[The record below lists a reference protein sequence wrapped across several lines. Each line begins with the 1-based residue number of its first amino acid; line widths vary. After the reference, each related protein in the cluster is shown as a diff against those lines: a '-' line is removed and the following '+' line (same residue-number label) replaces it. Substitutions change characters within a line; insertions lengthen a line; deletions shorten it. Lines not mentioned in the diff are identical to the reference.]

1 MAETA
6 APSQWH
12 LLRDISVSYAH
23 CFMFVSPAIREPLC
37 TVLLLVLE
45 LEKALVSEE
54 VMIRLIRI
62 QWWDDAIS
70 AGTSH
75 HAHPLIRQIITL
87 KEQGILTAETL
98 DGLCESWRS
107 AAEDR
112 DCLAAAWQTS
122 IACLASIIGASK
134 IGASNMSGGND
145 EIARK
150 IGAQI
155 SQSRTHQPVTALTQD
170 DRHALMRSGAIKSV
184 LSGLSFMAVRS
195 STENSPH
202 PDDDPLFIFKLCWHL
217 LRHSS
222 A

>member
-37 TVLLLVLE
+37 TVLLLALE

-87 KEQGILTAETL
+87 KEQEILTAETL

-122 IACLASIIGASK
+122 IACLASI

>member
-1 MAETA
+1 MAGTA
-6 APSQWH
+6 ASSQWH

-37 TVLLLVLE
+37 TVLLLALE

-62 QWWDDAIS
+62 QWWDDAVS

-75 HAHPLIRQIITL
+75 HAHPLIRQIITV
-87 KEQGILTAETL
+87 KEQGILSAEIL

-122 IACLASIIGASK
+122 IACLASIIGAS
-134 IGASNMSGGND
+134 NMSGGND

-155 SQSRTHQPVTALTQD
+155 FQSRTRQPVTALTLD
-170 DRHALMRSGAIKSV
+170 DRHALIRSGAIKSV

-195 STENSPH
+195 NTVNSPH
-202 PDDDPLFIFKLCWHL
+202 PDDDPLFIYKLCWHL
-217 LRHSS
+217 LRRSS

>member
-37 TVLLLVLE
+37 TVLLLALE

-122 IACLASIIGASK
+122 IACLASIIGAS
-134 IGASNMSGGND
+134 NMSGGND

>member
-122 IACLASIIGASK
+122 IACLAST

>member
-1 MAETA
+1 MAGTA

-23 CFMFVSPAIREPLC
+23 CFMFVSPTIREPLC
-37 TVLLLVLE
+37 TVLLLALE

-87 KEQGILTAETL
+87 KEQGILTAESL

-134 IGASNMSGGND
+134 IGASNMSGSND
-145 EIARK
+145 EIARIPMMTRYSSSSFAGTYCCAHLHK
-150 IGAQI
+150 ALLKHAKNPENP
-155 SQSRTHQPVTALTQD
+155 SQYGQALQAMS
-170 DRHALMRSGAIKSV
+170 H
-184 LSGLSFMAVRS
+184 
-195 STENSPH
+195 
-202 PDDDPLFIFKLCWHL
+202 
-217 LRHSS
+217 
-222 A
+222 

>member
-107 AAEDR
+107 APR
-112 DCLAAAWQTS
+112 RCLRGCRCS
-122 IACLASIIGASK
+122 PRLARPRRATPL
-134 IGASNMSGGND
+134 
-145 EIARK
+145 
-150 IGAQI
+150 
-155 SQSRTHQPVTALTQD
+155 RTPLTQF
-170 DRHALMRSGAIKSV
+170 L
-184 LSGLSFMAVRS
+184 
-195 STENSPH
+195 E
-202 PDDDPLFIFKLCWHL
+202 
-217 LRHSS
+217 
-222 A
+222 

>member
-1 MAETA
+1 MAGTA

-37 TVLLLVLE
+37 TVLLLALE

-54 VMIRLIRI
+54 VMIRVIRI

-75 HAHPLIRQIITL
+75 HAHPLIRQIINV
-87 KEQGILTAETL
+87 KEQGILSAETL

-122 IACLASIIGASK
+122 IACLASIIGAS
-134 IGASNMSGGND
+134 NMSGGND

-155 SQSRTHQPVTALTQD
+155 FQSRTRQPVTALTLD
-170 DRHALMRSGAIKSV
+170 DRHALIRSGAIKSV

-195 STENSPH
+195 STVNSPH

-217 LRHSS
+217 LRRSS